1 MEAQKIQKTDYE
13 KFVDWWKWNR
23 FPIPPSRMLPNNG
36 LGGLKIV
43 SDGGIDICAGFLF
56 ETNSGIAWI
65 EFIVANPDI
74 KDKKIRHES
83 QIMLIANLTV
93 EAEEKGFEAVFSSV
107 KNPSLIKKFIEVG
120 YTPNQTTELMIKIN

>member
-1 MEAQKIQKTDYE
+1 MKAGAIVNEDYD
-13 KFVDWWKWNR
+13 KFVGWWKWNR
-23 FPIPPSRMLPNNG
+23 FPVPPKQMLPDNG
-36 LGGLKIV
+36 LGGLKITGE
-43 SDGGIDICAGFLF
+43 DGIDICAGFLY
-56 ETNSGIAWI
+56 ETNSKIAWL
-65 EFIVANPDI
+65 EFVVSNPGI

-93 EAEEKGFEAVFSSV
+93 LAEEKGFEAVFSSV